1 MILPR
6 EWRELPDFAR
16 HPVGT
21 GPYRMVRNHP
31 SQMKIHAFDDYFGYR
46 ALIDEV
52 NIWVLPEFSEEL
64 VHSGVQLQGDETG
77 NSELESRL
85 EEGCYFLLFD
95 QRSPLAADPV
105 IRSWLCELINPISLL
120 SHAGPLYQR
129 YWSPAYGLLPR
140 WHHNRTLAQQ
150 PKPAGLTELTMT
162 HFNEHSEFHAIRRA
176 IEPLLAQHG
185 IRLIVQSVDYATAP
199 GRRAQRSVARQRQ
212 LLSAAGV
219 FAVRHAVRTAADAAL
234 HERRSGAG
242 RGAVARQP
250 FAAGRVLPASG
261 QQPPAAP
268 AVPPLAAAARPAQ
281 HARRA
286 DEHPRL
292 VRLQVRLVCPAGGIS
307 AFRPGRLI
315 FTIAPSQRGAVSRAA

>member
-185 IRLIVQSVDYATAP
+185 IRLIVQSVDYATGT

-292 VRLQVRLVCPAGGIS
+292 VRLQVRPVCPAGGIS